1 MEHDGLNP
9 AARNT
14 DPGTSH
20 TAARP
25 TRKKKSYRELLLAVF
40 KKGPKRG
47 LTSEEAA
54 IKAGLFA
61 PGICYW
67 KRVSELAELGE
78 IIPIVKDGEPVTRVS
93 SMGRPQQVYTLAGV

>member
-1 MEHDGLNP
+1 MDGLNP
-9 AARNT
+9 AARNS
-14 DPGTSH
+14 DPQTSH
-20 TAARP
+20 AAAP
-25 TRKKKSYRELLLAVF
+25 QTHKKKSYRELLLAVF

-67 KRVSELAELGE
+67 KRVSELADLGE
-78 IIPIVKDGEPVTRVS
+78 IVPVQHDDGEPVTRIS
-93 SMGRPQQVYTLAGV
+93 SMGRPQQVYTLASA